1 MLGTKAVDLG
11 CTEELSDRK
20 LIGDKCRTFWETEMR
35 TVGYDC
41 EDINKRLKRYHFML
55 ISWGKKGKG
64 SELLMELK
72 NETKQELDSRIRLL
86 CLIEHSDV
94 FDRLQSAFAAP
105 SSFQIL
111 SQYKPN
117 EVKDQLEL
125 ESFLLKNRTDGVER
139 GPKKTCPSFC
149 PSSSITSSPTILRL
163 QSLSPGY
170 DSPDA
175 PGEFFFA
182 N

>member
-11 CTEELSDRK
+11 CTEELSDGK

-41 EDINKRLKRYHFML
+41 EKINKRLKRDHFTL

-64 SELLMELK
+64 RKLLMELK
-72 NETKQELDSRIRLL
+72 KETKQELDSRIRLP

-105 SSFQIL
+105 SSFQNL
-111 SQYKPN
+111 FQYKPN
-117 EVKDQLEL
+117 EVKGQLE
-125 ESFLLKNRTDGVER
+125 
-139 GPKKTCPSFC
+139 
-149 PSSSITSSPTILRL
+149 
-163 QSLSPGY
+163 Q
-170 DSPDA
+170 
-175 PGEFFFA
+175 
-182 N
+182 